1 MKLVTVMVLGAG
13 CRGTGYAEYAGEFPD
28 RAKIVAVAEPRE
40 PYRRRMAET
49 YGIGQANVMTDWVQA
64 IDRPRLADAV
74 LICMPDALHAR
85 PAIEMARKGYHI
97 LLEKPM
103 APTADE
109 CRQIVKAVKKAGIT
123 FAVGHVMRYTRYT
136 RALKKLVDAGAVGE
150 VVSIHHLEPV
160 GWWHQAHSYTRGNWR
175 NEAESSNM
183 LLAKSCHDLD
193 WISHVMK
200 APCLRVSSF
209 GSLYHLKKA
218 NQPAGAA
225 SRCLDC
231 PVETN
236 CAYSAKKIYLGRLAR
251 GHTGWP
257 VDVLTPNPTVE
268 TITRAL
274 RDGPYGRCVYDCDND
289 VVDHQVVNME
299 FQDGLTATFT
309 MTGFNQGGGRK
320 TNVFGTKGEIYG
332 DGSRIELF
340 DFLTDARTEVDLNSA
355 DASILGGHGGGD
367 FGLIHGFIS
376 ALGTGDRSH
385 ILSGPD
391 ETLESHLM
399 VFAAERAR
407 KECRVVEVSE
417 A

>member
-1 MKLVTVMVLGAG
+1 MKPVTVMVLGAG

-40 PYRRRMAET
+40 PYRRRMVET
-49 YGIGQANVMTDWVQA
+49 YGIDHANVMTDWVQA

-74 LICMPDALHAR
+74 LICMPDAIHAQ
-85 PAIEMARKGYHI
+85 PAIEMAAKGYHI

-103 APTADE
+103 APTANE
-109 CRQIVKAVKKAGIT
+109 CRDIVAAVKKAGII

-136 RALKKLVDAGAVGE
+136 RALKKLLDAGAVGE
-150 VVSIHHLEPV
+150 VVSVHHLESV

-175 NEAESSNM
+175 NQAESSSM

-193 WISHVMK
+193 WIRHIMK
-200 APCLRVSSF
+200 TPCRRLSSF
-209 GSLYHLKKA
+209 GSLYHFKKA

-225 SRCLDC
+225 GRCLDC
-231 PVETN
+231 PVEPT
-236 CAYSAKKIYLGRLAR
+236 CAYSAKKIYLGRLAK
-251 GHTGWP
+251 GHTDWP

-268 TITRAL
+268 TITQAL
-274 RDGPYGRCVYDCDND
+274 REGPYGRCVYECDND

-299 FQDGLTATFT
+299 FQGGLTATFT

-320 TNVFGTKGEIYG
+320 THVFGTKGEIYG

-340 DFLTDARTEVDLNSA
+340 DFLTAASTEVDLNSS

-376 ALGTGDRSH
+376 AVATGDRSH

-391 ETLESHLM
+391 ESLESHLM

-407 KECRVVEVSE
+407 TECRVVEVCE

>member
-1 MKLVTVMVLGAG
+1 MKPVTVMVLGAG
-13 CRGTGYAEYAGEFPD
+13 CRGTGYAEYAEEFPD
-28 RAKIVAVAEPRE
+28 RAKIVAVAEPRD
-40 PYRRRMAET
+40 PYRTRMAEK

-74 LICMPDALHAR
+74 LICMPDAMHAQ

-109 CRQIVKAVKKAGIT
+109 CRDIVAAVKQAGNI
-123 FAVGHVMRYTRYT
+123 FAVGHVMRYTQYT
-136 RALKKLVDAGAVGE
+136 RALKKLVDSGAVGQI
-150 VVSIHHLEPV
+150 VSIHHLESV

-175 NEAESSNM
+175 NEAESSSM

-193 WISHVMK
+193 WIRHIIQT
-200 APCLRVSSF
+200 PCERLSSF
-209 GSLYHLKKA
+209 GSLYYFKKA

-231 PVETN
+231 SVEPT
-236 CAYSAKKIYLGRLAR
+236 CPYSAKKIYFGRLAK

-257 VDVLTPNPTVE
+257 VDVLTPDPTVE
-268 TITRAL
+268 TVTQAL
-274 RDGPYGRCVYDCDND
+274 REGPYGRCVYDCDND

-299 FQDGLTATFT
+299 FQGGLTATFT

-320 TNVFGTKGEIYG
+320 TNIFGTTGEIYG

-340 DFLTDARTEVDLNSA
+340 DFLTAARTEVDLKSS
-355 DASILGGHGGGD
+355 DASLLGGHGGGD

-376 ALGTGDRSH
+376 AVATGDRSH

-407 KECRVVEVSE
+407 AEGRVVEVSE